1 WTPWWLPGRLR
12 SPPTSAHAITVG
24 QPCSCR
30 RCQTALRGVSMG
42 NSHTAV
48 RPAQRPPI
56 AADQFRPLLRHH
68 PAGVV
73 IVTADVAGHPVG
85 LTATSFTS
93 VSLDPPLVSF
103 YVATTSS
110 TWPRLSQASLFGVH
124 LLSADQTEL
133 ATRFAA
139 KGVDRFAPPTRWSR
153 DRDGVP
159 ALDGVT
165 ARLVCSRAAARLIG
179 DHWLVVGRVV
189 AGTVHDPRR
198 SPLLYHRGS
207 FGGF

>member
-1 WTPWWLPGRLR
+1 
-12 SPPTSAHAITVG
+12 
-24 QPCSCR
+24 
-30 RCQTALRGVSMG
+30 MG

-56 AADQFRPLLRHH
+56 AADQFRQLLRHH

-133 ATRFAA
+133 ATRF
-139 KGVDRFAPPTRWSR
+139 PPHR
-153 DRDGVP
+153 GP
-159 ALDGVT
+159 L
-165 ARLVCSRAAARLIG
+165 
-179 DHWLVVGRVV
+179 VGR
-189 AGTVHDPRR
+189 GPRR
-198 SPLLYHRGS
+198 RRHSP
-207 FGGF
+207 